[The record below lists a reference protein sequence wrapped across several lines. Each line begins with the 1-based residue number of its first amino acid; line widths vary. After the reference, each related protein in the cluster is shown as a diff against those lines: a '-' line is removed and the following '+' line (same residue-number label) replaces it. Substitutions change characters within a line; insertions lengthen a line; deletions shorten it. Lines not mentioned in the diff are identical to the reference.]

1 MRLPLWKSTEELPKH
16 GCSILLM
23 YTRSCVTLGTGRGQA
38 TQTGLR
44 AIFTIPW
51 AAPSIRNEVQCL
63 PKEIQ
68 VEKSIIL
75 VIQGHLGS
83 WKQR

>member
-1 MRLPLWKSTEELPKH
+1 M
-16 GCSILLM
+16 
-23 YTRSCVTLGTGRGQA
+23 TLGTGRVQA

-44 AIFTIPW
+44 AIFAFPW

-68 VEKSIIL
+68 VEKSVIL
-75 VIQGHLGS
+75 VIQEHLLS
-83 WKQR
+83 WELRWKDSFEIL